1 MKSGDLAYL
10 LAVLENDEGTYK
22 RKLQV
27 QKEIQGHYDAARKSK
42 AKAIIIRV
50 TTQHGEAAAAARKA

>member
-10 LAVLENDEGTYK
+10 LAVLENDEGPYK

-42 AKAIIIRV
+42 AILIRV
-50 TTQHGEAAAAARKA
+50 TTQHGEAAAVARKS